1 MRGLSAASHHHSS
14 SPYGTLRS
22 SRGGKSASRCSS
34 ISAASPVFSAVGSS
48 SGSRRTS
55 FDDSRCTSPAP
66 RNLHDVFQNHSNGPF
81 AFKPDELVSIIS
93 NKDLAAVQALGGLT
107 RIAHGL
113 KTDLHGGLGSG
124 ESRAVSYGDVL
135 SPKQASSLTLC
146 DLSEARKQLFGENKI
161 PDRKAKTIFDLIR
174 IALSDRII
182 ILLSIVATISL
193 CVGLY
198 EAFLTPHAPGEPRI
212 EWVDSVS
219 IMTAVVI
226 VVSFGAL
233 NDYQKEKQ
241 FAALQKKVQ
250 FMFTMQ
256 AREGSEV

>member
-1 MRGLSAASHHHSS
+1 M
-14 SPYGTLRS
+14 RS
-22 SRGGKSASRCSS
+22 SKGGKQASRCSS
-34 ISAASPVFSAVGSS
+34 ISVASPVFSTVGSS

-55 FDDSRCTSPAP
+55 IDGSRCTSPAP
-66 RNLHDVFQNHSNGPF
+66 RNLHDVFHTHSYGPF

-107 RIAHGL
+107 RLAHGL

-124 ESRAVSYGDVL
+124 ESREILYGDFL
-135 SPKQASSLTLC
+135 SPEQSLALTSR
-146 DLSEARKQLFGENKI
+146 DLSEARTLLFGENRI
-161 PDRKAKTIFDLIR
+161 PDRKSKTILELIR

-198 EAFLTPHAPGEPRI
+198 EAFLTPHSPSEPRI

-219 IMTAVVI
+219 IMTAVMI

-250 FMFTMQ
+250 FMLTMYGGRR
-256 AREGSEV
+256 A